1 MAGEPT
7 FEAYADRFEH
17 IRLERRD
24 GIVQLTLHTDGAD
37 IVWDRE
43 THEEVGDCLAVIGRD
58 PDTRVVIITGAGSSF
73 IDHHR
78 LGGGSMDAH
87 DWDRLQQAGLRLV
100 RNHLAVEVPLIA
112 AVHGRATIHAELA
125 LLCDV
130 VLASE
135 TAVFAD
141 RPHLHNGLVP
151 GDGAHV
157 VWPLLLG
164 PNHGRSFLFT
174 DQEIGAVEAQRLGLV
189 AEVLAP
195 DLLPDRAFELAR
207 RIAEQPALTT
217 RLTRQLVTRPLRR
230 AIEHELELGLA
241 LEGLGATAHWPQRF
255 R

>member
-1 MAGEPT
+1 MTAEPT

-17 IRLERRD
+17 IRLDRRD

-37 IVWDRE
+37 IVWDRD
-43 THEEVGDCLAVIGRD
+43 THREVGDCLTVVGRD
-58 PDTRVVIITGAGSSF
+58 PDTRVVIITGAGDSF
-73 IDHHR
+73 IDRHR
-78 LGGGSMDAH
+78 LGGDSMDAE
-87 DWDRLQQAGLRLV
+87 DWNRLQQAGLRLV
-100 RNHLAVEVPLIA
+100 RNHLAVEVPLVA

-130 VLASE
+130 VVASD

-141 RPHLHNGLVP
+141 RPHFGNGLVP
-151 GDGAHV
+151 GDGAHI

-164 PNHGRSFLFT
+164 PNRGRAFLFT
-174 DQEIGAVEAQRLGLV
+174 DAEIGAVEAQRLGLV

-195 DLLPDRAFELAR
+195 DLLLDRAWTLAR

-217 RLTRQLVTRPLRR
+217 RFTRQVATRPLRR
-230 AIEHELELGLA
+230 AIEEELELGLA
-241 LEGLGATAHWPQRF
+241 LEGLAATAYWPERF